1 MPNYLPENLV
11 ILILSISTA
20 FTTFLYLR
28 EYNRRKKSA
37 SQTDRFLQNLQQKGY
52 ASLHDSIQ
60 KSREI
65 LTEAELEGVKT
76 VAQSKIQTSKLEDQY
91 QKELTDIMKSSEEAI
106 VRSQAEVVQFIQGL
120 ARRGQDFEVASQRS
134 VQERVNQMFD
144 NLEQRLA
151 DFLLSTE
158 QKSVSSIELE
168 IKGARQLVESYKAQ
182 QLKLIDENII
192 AMMEQTLS
200 LVLSKKLSL
209 KEQLELVYEAL
220 EKAKVDKFVV

>member
-1 MPNYLPENLV
+1 MPELLNNPV
-11 ILILSISTA
+11 ILILSISTVIA
-20 FTTFLYLR
+20 SLFYLR
-28 EYNRRKKSA
+28 EYNRRKKSE
-37 SQTDRFLQNLQQKGY
+37 SQTDRFLQDLQQKGY
-52 ASLHDSIQ
+52 ASLHDSIK

-65 LTEAELEGVKT
+65 LTEAELEGVKA
-76 VAQSKIQTSKLEDQY
+76 VAESKIQTSKLEDQY
-91 QKELTDIMKSSEEAI
+91 QRELADIMKSSQETI
-106 VRSQAEVVQFIQGL
+106 TKSQTEVVRFIQGL
-120 ARRGQDFEVASQRS
+120 AKRGQDFEMASQRS
-134 VQERVNQMFD
+134 VQQRINQMFD

-209 KEQLELVYEAL
+209 KEQLDLIYEAL

>member
-1 MPNYLPENLV
+1 MPELLNSPV
-11 ILILSISTA
+11 ILILSILA
-20 FTTFLYLR
+20 IIAILLYLR
-28 EYNRRKKSA
+28 EYNRRKRA
-37 SQTDRFLQNLQQKGY
+37 ESQTDRFLQDLQQKGY
-52 ASLHDSIQ
+52 SSLHDSIK
-60 KSREI
+60 KSRDI
-65 LTEAELEGVKT
+65 LTEAELEGVKA
-76 VAQSKIQTSKLEDQY
+76 VAESKIQTSKLEDQY
-91 QKELTDIMKSSEEAI
+91 NRELTAIMKNSQETI
-106 VRSQAEVVQFIQGL
+106 IRSQTEVSQFIQGL
-120 ARRGQDFEVASQRS
+120 AKHAQDFEIASQRS

-158 QKSVSSIELE
+158 QKSISSIELE

-209 KEQLELVYEAL
+209 KEQLDLVYEAL